1 MKLCTGIIL
10 KKFFLFYSR
19 MIIVYYFYA
28 SGFMGRTDREEQ
40 IGKMT
45 NVIVQYKRFHLV
57 ELEKAEITFTILVK
71 ILRRII
77 NLQLCIITMA

>member
-1 MKLCTGIIL
+1 
-10 KKFFLFYSR
+10 
-19 MIIVYYFYA
+19 
-28 SGFMGRTDREEQ
+28 MGRTDREEQ
-40 IGKMT
+40 IGEMT